1 MRFGRPPG
9 PRVQRCRRL
18 LTVSLLLT
26 ILGIARAEAQ
36 SLEPRAYSPNPVG
49 ANFALAS
56 YGYQTGDVVFD
67 ASIPLTDVSAK
78 LNSGT
83 LGYVRTFGLFGR
95 SASAA
100 LAVPY
105 VWGSVEGNVQEEFRR
120 VTRSGFADLQSRLTV
135 NLLGGPA
142 LTPGEFAAR
151 TPETTLGFT
160 LVTVAPTGEYM
171 PDKLINIGS
180 NRWAFKTELGFSQP
194 AGKWAF
200 EAYAGAWFFT
210 PNDDFFGGQRRTQEP
225 IYAFQGHVS
234 YTFRPRLWLA
244 VSGTYY
250 TGGETSLDGVP
261 RLDLLKNSRVSV
273 TGSVPLGR
281 RQSLKLFYARGATRS
296 IGANFTTYS
305 VAYQILWLDRN

>member
-1 MRFGRPPG
+1 MRTGRPPG
-9 PRVQRCRRL
+9 PRGPRLRRL
-18 LTVSLLLT
+18 LAGSLLAALAS
-26 ILGIARAEAQ
+26 GRAAAQ

-49 ANFALAS
+49 ANFALAA
-56 YGYQTGDVVFD
+56 YAYQTGDVVFD
-67 ASIPLTDVSAK
+67 ASLPFSDVTAD
-78 LNSGT
+78 LNSAS

-120 VTRSGFADLQSRLTV
+120 VTRSGFADLQSRLSV

-142 LTPGEFAAR
+142 LTPAEFAAR
-151 TPETTLGFT
+151 PPATALGFT
-160 LVTVAPTGEYM
+160 LVTVAPTGEYF
-171 PDKLINIGS
+171 PDRLINIGS

-194 AGKWAF
+194 AGNWAF
-200 EAYAGAWFFT
+200 EAYAGSWFFT
-210 PNDDFFGGQRRTQEP
+210 TNDDFFGGQVRTQKP
-225 IYAFQGHVS
+225 IWAFQGHVS

-244 VSGTYY
+244 ASATYY

-261 RLDLLKNSRVSV
+261 RADLQKNSRVSL

-281 RQSLKLFYARGATRS
+281 RSSLKLFFARGATTS

-305 VAYQILWLDRN
+305 VAYQFLWFDPR

>member
-9 PRVQRCRRL
+9 LLGPRSRRL
-18 LTVSLLLT
+18 LAGALLSV
-26 ILGIARAEAQ
+26 LGIGSAAAQ

-49 ANFALAS
+49 ANFALAN

-67 ASIPLTDVSAK
+67 ASIPLSDVSAK

-261 RLDLLKNSRVSV
+261 RLDLLKNSRLSV

-281 RQSLKLFYARGATRS
+281 RQSLKVFYSRGATRS
-296 IGANFTTYS
+296 LGANFTTYS
-305 VAYQILWLDRN
+305 IAYQIAWFDRN

>member
-1 MRFGRPPG
+1 MRKRVTGPVRP
-9 PRVQRCRRL
+9 RSARL
-18 LTVSLLLT
+18 LAVAWLWT
-26 ILGIARAEAQ
+26 LGSATSSAQ

-49 ANFALAS
+49 TNFALVNYA
-56 YGYQTGDVVFD
+56 YQTGDVVFD
-67 ASIPLTDVSAK
+67 ASIPITDVRAK
-78 LNSGT
+78 INAAT

-105 VWGSVEGNVQEEFRR
+105 AWGSVEGQVQEEQRR
-120 VTRSGFADLQSRLTV
+120 ITRSGFADLQTRLTV

-142 LTPGEFAAR
+142 MTPGEFAAR

-160 LVTVAPTGEYM
+160 LVTVAPTGQYF
-171 PDKLINIGS
+171 PDKLINLGA

-200 EAYAGAWFFT
+200 EAYAAGWFFT
-210 PNDDFFGGQRRTQEP
+210 PNDDFFGGQVRTQEP
-225 IYAFQGHVS
+225 IWAFQGHVS

-244 VSGTYY
+244 ASATYY
-250 TGGETSLDGVP
+250 TGGETSLDGRP
-261 RLDLLKNSRVSV
+261 RLDLLKNSRVSL

-281 RQSLKLFYARGATRS
+281 RQSIKLFWSKGATRS

-305 VAYQILWLDRN
+305 VSYQILWFDR